1 MTATRFPVS
10 GARWNGWPPELDH
23 HIGGI
28 ALQFADPDRLALG
41 DLAHADLLAQR
52 LGRADAGA
60 HAAEDV
66 LLKNRARGT
75 GGIVGEDLADEERDV
90 DAGGTGGDAGRVV
103 AEVAA
108 VSLDERLM
116 TLERRVQVAEIGAIF
131 FRLQTTGG
139 NVGNPVGR
147 HRYPLFR
154 RPVGKVGAGIGL

>member
-1 MTATRFPVS
+1 MS
-10 GARWNGWPPELDH
+10 GARGNGWPPELDH
-23 HIGGI
+23 HVGGV
-28 ALQFADPDRLALG
+28 ALQLADPDRLALG

-66 LLKNRARGT
+66 LRENRARGT
-75 GGIVGEDLADEERDV
+75 GGIVGEDLANEERDV

-103 AEVAA
+103 AEIAA
-108 VSLDERLM
+108 VGLDERLM
-116 TLERRVQVAEIGAIF
+116 TLERRMQVAEIGAVF

-147 HRYPLFR
+147 HRYPLLR
-154 RPVGKVGAGIGL
+154 RPVGKERAGIGL